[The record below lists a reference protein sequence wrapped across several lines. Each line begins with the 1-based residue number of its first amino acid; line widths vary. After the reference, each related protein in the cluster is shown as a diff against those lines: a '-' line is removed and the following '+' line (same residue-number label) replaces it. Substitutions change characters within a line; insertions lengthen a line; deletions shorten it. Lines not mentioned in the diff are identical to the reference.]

1 MPEIVEADMPQT
13 FQFQQ
18 LAEIAAEIP
27 GIKNVPHYIHEHIAV
42 VFPVVAVAADPLVFL
57 LLLLQGQQLLPDI
70 VDQRKRA
77 QTGFRLGAILA
88 DDLILAVYLGICYDV
103 SDGDGI
109 ALKVDGVPSQAQS
122 LAAPEPVERGDLDQ
136 QRIGVILCRLK
147 ELLQLLQTVVI
158 RDILL
163 LLRTLHLV
171 GGVVRNEVH
180 LDGIFQSLVN
190 IGVLVDDRAGRHGF
204 QLVQIEALNMPG
216 LKLAQLDA
224 GFPKVRCDLPLYHL
238 RVRGKGGLFHR
249 AADNLQPQLHV
260 VGKQHIR
267 GDVLVLLAHNRRNKA
282 LAGVQQQLL
291 SAALVSLCRKSC
303 GNPRLP
309 ALAVGIRVIQH
320 HVVIVVF
327 YLQVSCYHKL
337 YLLCG

>member
-171 GGVVRNEVH
+171 GGVEGNQVH
-180 LDGIFQSLVN
+180 FDGVFQCLVD
-190 IGVLVDDRAGRHGF
+190 IGVIVDHRTGRHAF
-204 QLVQIEALNMPG
+204 QLMQIKALNVLGLDSVQHQPG
-216 LKLAQLDA
+216 V
-224 GFPKVRCDLPLYHL
+224 PEIWRDLPLYHL